1 MDIKELIKQFEEIMS
16 AAAFA
21 EAGEFDAAK
30 KIISERRKVL
40 LVLTGMESDMKAVKF
55 AINISKRIWAGIEI
69 LYINNDREKESSL
82 LEGYLKE
89 LKTKGIEYQVT
100 EGEGSVK
107 EEIIRF
113 MKKGK
118 DIQFVV
124 IDSEDLGIRSDE
136 DQKEDPDEWKR
147 LQCPVV
153 LVSGL
158 AQT

>member
-40 LVLTGMESDMKAVKF
+40 LVLTGIESDMKAVKF

-69 LYINNDREKESSL
+69 LYINKDKEKKSSL

-100 EGEGSVK
+100 EEEGSVK

-113 MKKGK
+113 IKKGK

-124 IDSEDLGIRSDE
+124 IDSEDLGIRSDK

>member
-16 AAAFA
+16 ATAFA
-21 EAGEFDAAK
+21 EAGDFDAAK

-69 LYINNDREKESSL
+69 LYINKDKEKKSSL

-89 LKTKGIEYQVT
+89 LKTMGIEYQIT

-107 EEIIRF
+107 EEVTRF
-113 MKKGK
+113 IEKGK

-124 IDSEDLGIRSDE
+124 IDSEDLGVRSAK
-136 DQKEDPDEWKR
+136 DQEAVLDEWER
-147 LQCPVV
+147 LKCPVV